1 MSKVIEEGCVEG
13 EEYLNVFMVRKRVS
27 VLCLASYMQS
37 GDSLGSYMQSEVCR
51 PTVYAAQQA
60 RCRAVTP

>member
-27 VLCLASYMQS
+27 VLCRAKLDAMLTYARPCQ
-37 GDSLGSYMQSEVCR
+37 DRRYALVDLGRSV
-51 PTVYAAQQA
+51 
-60 RCRAVTP
+60 

>member
-27 VLCLASYMQS
+27 VLCYAYLRYMLS
-37 GDSLGSYMQSEVCR
+37 KLDAERSMQ
-51 PTVYAAQQA
+51 TYG

>member
-27 VLCLASYMQS
+27 VLCSAYLRYMLSEARCCAASYM
-37 GDSLGSYMQSEVCR
+37 LSYARCR
-51 PTVYAAQQA
+51 PTVDAE
-60 RCRAVTP
+60 R